1 MSWKFG
7 RFHEILFQTD
17 AESFSF
23 LHILKNKKVLFLKKY
38 ALGRIQYQ
46 NKKSFV
52 YWPNSQRRFWANRPL
67 CDYELKVKVTN
78 FVANGQLNH
87 TIILAIRGHRYVN
100 IRYAH
105 IIMNIFFAIREFRY
119 VITKF
124 AQCPYSFST
133 S

>member
-1 MSWKFG
+1 M
-7 RFHEILFQTD
+7 
-17 AESFSF
+17 F
-23 LHILKNKKVLFLKKY
+23 LRKIDDIIYGQPPKPFYFFLVAKVMGC
-38 ALGRIQYQ
+38 LG
-46 NKKSFV
+46 
-52 YWPNSQRRFWANRPL
+52 PLANRPL

-119 VITKF
+119 YVL
-124 AQCPYSFST
+124 CEN
-133 S
+133 